1 MTRFVWKLQRLL
13 DVTVQREQ
21 GKRQELAELA
31 RRMAELTRL
40 VEYLREGMRRMV
52 ERLSDLP
59 FSERLPRQEICWRQS
74 VVVERQIAA
83 MTKQKLELE
92 LRKAETMAAFLKL
105 RASRQTLE
113 RLREEARKRHQ
124 QKLTILEQR
133 QLDESYQ
140 ISYAR
145 QALSAARA

>member
-1 MTRFVWKLQRLL
+1 MTHFVWKLQRLL

-40 VEYLREGMRRMV
+40 VETLREGMRRMV
-52 ERLSDLP
+52 AQLSDQPFPERLG
-59 FSERLPRQEICWRQS
+59 RQEICWRQS

-83 MTKQKLELE
+83 MTKQKMELE

-113 RLREEARKRHQ
+113 RLREEARQRHQ
-124 QKLTILEQR
+124 RKLAAWEQR

-145 QALSAARA
+145 QALAARA

>member
-52 ERLSDLP
+52 ARLSDLP
-59 FSERLPRQEICWRQS
+59 FAERLPRQEICWRQS

-83 MTKQKLELE
+83 MTKQKMELE
-92 LRKAETMAAFLKL
+92 LRKAETMAQFLKL

-124 QKLTILEQR
+124 RKLAILEQR

-145 QALSAARA
+145 QALAAARA